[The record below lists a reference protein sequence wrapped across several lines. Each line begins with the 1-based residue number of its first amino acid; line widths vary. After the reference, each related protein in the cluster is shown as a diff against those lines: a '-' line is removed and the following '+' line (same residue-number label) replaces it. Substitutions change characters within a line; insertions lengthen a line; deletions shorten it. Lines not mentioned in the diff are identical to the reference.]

1 MNTAIK
7 QIEEALLQEHQSVWA
22 FCTALEV
29 DGNTTDPQVRATSML
44 SNAIRDWAQQRRYAR
59 KEYESIIK
67 CAQEQINNIDN
78 NFSIYFDVSTDR
90 LQEYNAK
97 ALTQVETARTASYI
111 IGIDLETLGKLF
123 AVATTIDFG
132 K

>member
-22 FCTALEV
+22 FCAALQVE
-29 DGNTTDPQVRATSML
+29 GQNTDPQVRATMML
-44 SNAIRDWAQQRRYAR
+44 SEAVREWSSSRQFAR
-59 KEYESIIK
+59 KEYEIITK

-78 NFSIYFDVSTDR
+78 NFGIYFDVSTDR
-90 LQEYNAK
+90 VQEYNAK
-97 ALTQVETARTASYI
+97 ALTQVEIARTASYI

-123 AVATTIDFG
+123 AVATTLRF